1 MSFLLTQ
8 TTGGSQNY
16 KDAVRAASSAN
27 VPLSGVAPIIVGGV
41 TLADGNRV
49 LLKNQTNA
57 TQNGIYVI
65 DIVGGTYTLARSAD
79 CNSSR
84 EIPPNMLVAVN
95 EGTFQEQI
103 FQLITDGPIVLGS
116 TALTF
121 DYAVIYSHSLLTN
134 LGSDD
139 HTQYHTDGRA
149 LTWLGTRSTADL
161 PENPSGL
168 TNLYYTTARVQ
179 NDAAK
184 RDLSNLTTTAVNQDL
199 VFNKAS
205 EAIINGSDSKAT
217 QANHNLTLR
226 AGNSG
231 SAVAGGHLYLQSG
244 TSGSDNGGNI
254 YIQNLGNTIAGR
266 GIYFRSSGASDQ
278 LVIDNN
284 GGYLG
289 TVIRAGASFGF
300 TSDNAYDIGSYTQ
313 GQRPRYVLVGTA
325 IQTGLS
331 AGTGDISGFER
342 IDGDT
347 SAAGSLLVRGG
358 NAGASGTW
366 GSSNAGTLTLR
377 GGDHPGNN
385 TALPGNLILRGG
397 NKSAGNANG
406 GNVTISG
413 GTKSGT
419 GTHGEIV
426 LETAGAEA
434 LKVKNT
440 GVTKLKAELS
450 LKSLHAQVGVA
461 NTISVSAEDCYIG
474 VDSSL
479 FSKTVNLPGIIA
491 NSIPAGKMLVIKD
504 EGGAATTNN
513 ISIAVTGGDTID
525 GQASESLVVNY
536 ESITLVCDGA
546 SKWFIV

>member
-8 TTGGSQNY
+8 TIGGSQNY

-49 LLKNQTNA
+49 LLKNQANA

-161 PENPSGL
+161 PENVNYL
-168 TNLYYTTARVQ
+168 YFTDTRAQNAVVTQVITNGIT
-179 NDAAK
+179 
-184 RDLSNLTTTAVNQDL
+184 
-199 VFNKAS
+199 NKAPS
-205 EAIINGSDSKAT
+205 ENAVFDALDLKVNAPVGATTFFIPVFSDGTGK
-217 QANHNLTLR
+217 TLI
-226 AGNSG
+226 GNSG
-231 SAVAGGHLYLQSG
+231 WKIS
-244 TSGSDNGGNI
+244 
-254 YIQNLGNTIAGR
+254 
-266 GIYFRSSGASDQ
+266 
-278 LVIDNN
+278 
-284 GGYLG
+284 GGYLTPGVDGAGNIGGAGLTPKPAGIWAKTSINLEALTG
-289 TVIRAGASFGF
+289 TR
-300 TSDNAYDIGSYTQ
+300 
-313 GQRPRYVLVGTA
+313 VLVSDSNKNITSSNITTTELGY
-325 IQTGLS
+325 LS
-331 AGTGDISGFER
+331 GISGAVQTQLDDKEKKGYYTR
-342 IDGDT
+342 V
-347 SAAGSLLVRGG
+347 A
-358 NAGASGTW
+358 
-366 GSSNAGTLTLR
+366 
-377 GGDHPGNN
+377 
-385 TALPGNLILRGG
+385 
-397 NKSAGNANG
+397 KSANYAIATTDDYIGCNS
-406 GNVTISG
+406 TG
-413 GTKSGT
+413 GTFTVTLPAANLVQSG
-419 GTHGEIV
+419 
-426 LETAGAEA
+426 
-434 LKVKNT
+434 KR
-440 GVTKLKAELS
+440 
-450 LKSLHAQVGVA
+450 
-461 NTISVSAEDCYIG
+461 YI
-474 VDSSL
+474 
-479 FSKTVNLPGIIA
+479 
-491 NSIPAGKMLVIKD
+491 IKD

-513 ISIAVTGGDTID
+513 ISIAVTGSDTID

>member
-8 TTGGSQNY
+8 TIGGSQNY

-49 LLKNQTNA
+49 LLKNQANA

-161 PENPSGL
+161 PENVNYL
-168 TNLYYTTARVQ
+168 YFTATRAQNAVVTQVITNGIT
-179 NDAAK
+179 
-184 RDLSNLTTTAVNQDL
+184 
-199 VFNKAS
+199 NKAPS
-205 EAIINGSDSKAT
+205 ED
-217 QANHNLTLR
+217 
-226 AGNSG
+226 
-231 SAVAGGHLYLQSG
+231 AVF
-244 TSGSDNGGNI
+244 D
-254 YIQNLGNTIAGR
+254 
-266 GIYFRSSGASDQ
+266 
-278 LVIDNN
+278 
-284 GGYLG
+284 
-289 TVIRAGASFGF
+289 
-300 TSDNAYDIGSYTQ
+300 
-313 GQRPRYVLVGTA
+313 
-325 IQTGLS
+325 
-331 AGTGDISGFER
+331 
-342 IDGDT
+342 
-347 SAAGSLLVRGG
+347 
-358 NAGASGTW
+358 
-366 GSSNAGTLTLR
+366 
-377 GGDHPGNN
+377 
-385 TALPGNLILRGG
+385 AL
-397 NKSAGNANG
+397 
-406 GNVTISG
+406 
-413 GTKSGT
+413 
-419 GTHGEIV
+419 
-426 LETAGAEA
+426 A
-434 LKVKNT
+434 LKVD
-440 GVTKLKAELS
+440 GA
-450 LKSLHAQVGVA
+450 A
-461 NTISVSAEDCYIG
+461 
-474 VDSSL
+474 SS
-479 FSKTVNLPGIIA
+479 TA
-491 NSIPAGKMLVIKD
+491 NSIPLFADGTGKVLTNTSNWVIIGSILRPLADGSGQVGEITTRVGGGWFKDVLNLGALTGTRVLVSDSNKNITSSNITTTELGYLSGISGAVQTQLDDKEKKGYYTRVAKSANYAIATTDDYIGCNSTGGTFTVTLPAANLVQSGKRYIIKD

>member
-8 TTGGSQNY
+8 TIGGSQNY

-49 LLKNQTNA
+49 LLKNQANA

-161 PENPSGL
+161 PENINYL
-168 TNLYYTTARVQ
+168 YFTDTRAQNAVVTQVITNGVT
-179 NDAAK
+179 
-184 RDLSNLTTTAVNQDL
+184 
-199 VFNKAS
+199 NKAPS
-205 EAIINGSDSKAT
+205 ED
-217 QANHNLTLR
+217 
-226 AGNSG
+226 
-231 SAVAGGHLYLQSG
+231 AVF
-244 TSGSDNGGNI
+244 D
-254 YIQNLGNTIAGR
+254 
-266 GIYFRSSGASDQ
+266 
-278 LVIDNN
+278 
-284 GGYLG
+284 
-289 TVIRAGASFGF
+289 
-300 TSDNAYDIGSYTQ
+300 
-313 GQRPRYVLVGTA
+313 
-325 IQTGLS
+325 
-331 AGTGDISGFER
+331 
-342 IDGDT
+342 
-347 SAAGSLLVRGG
+347 
-358 NAGASGTW
+358 
-366 GSSNAGTLTLR
+366 
-377 GGDHPGNN
+377 
-385 TALPGNLILRGG
+385 AL
-397 NKSAGNANG
+397 
-406 GNVTISG
+406 
-413 GTKSGT
+413 
-419 GTHGEIV
+419 
-426 LETAGAEA
+426 A
-434 LKVKNT
+434 LKVD
-440 GVTKLKAELS
+440 GA
-450 LKSLHAQVGVA
+450 A
-461 NTISVSAEDCYIG
+461 
-474 VDSSL
+474 SS
-479 FSKTVNLPGIIA
+479 IA
-491 NSIPAGKMLVIKD
+491 NSIPLFADGTGKVLTNTSNWVIIGSILRPLADGNGQVGEITTRVGGGWFKDVLNLGALTGTRVLVSDSNKNITSSNITTTELGYLSGVSGAIQTQLDDKEKKGYYTRVAKSANYAIATTDDYIGCNSTGGTFTVTLPAANLVQSGKRYIIKD